1 MLMNSIL
8 ERMYEG
14 KQIRIYDFQPKDENL
29 HGQIL
34 YQIYV

>member
-8 ERMYEG
+8 ERKYKG
-14 KQIRIYDFQPKDENL
+14 KQIRIYDFQPKVENL

-34 YQIYV
+34 CQIYV